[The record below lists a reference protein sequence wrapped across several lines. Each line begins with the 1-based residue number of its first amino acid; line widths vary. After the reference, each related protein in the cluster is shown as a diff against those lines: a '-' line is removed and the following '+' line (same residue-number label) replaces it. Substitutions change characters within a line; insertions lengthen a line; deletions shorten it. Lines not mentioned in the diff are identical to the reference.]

1 MTGDVIDVRRVPL
14 DYADKAAGLVTVI
27 DVRRALTTA
36 APVSD
41 ASAEAVVVVA
51 DVEEAAALR
60 EENQGWLIM
69 GEEDGLQ
76 VMRPVSEGEAL

>member
-51 DVEEAAALR
+51 DVEEASALR